1 MGWFTGGG
9 HGPLS
14 SQYGMGADNLLE
26 ATVVT
31 ADGQILVANECQNAD
46 LFFAIRGGGGSTYGI
61 VTEAVMKAYPTP
73 QTTTLTLLVQQLSPS
88 TVGEFW
94 DLMAYIHSKMPHLKD
109 EGVSGY
115 YVMSGPP
122 LSPTLQLTSGF
133 YLFNKPNGT
142 AEALFAP
149 IKQRLDNLLD
159 LVKYSMSVLSFPTF
173 NDSYTEPIDAE
184 PVATGGGD
192 MGSRL
197 LTYRA
202 LTDDVVHV
210 ARTFEEIG
218 PKVDGS
224 VVSG

>member
-31 ADGQILVANECQNAD
+31 ADGQILVANECQNTD
-46 LFFAIRGGGGSTYGI
+46 IFFAIRGGGGSTYGI

-73 QTTTLTLLVQQLSPS
+73 QTTTLTLLVQQLSPN
-88 TVGEFW
+88 TVREFW

-184 PVATGGGD
+184 PVATGGGN

-202 LTDDVVHV
+202 LTDDVVLV